1 MLSQIKAAAVVGVQ
15 AHPVEVEVNVGEIVS
30 KGMPEFVV
38 VGLPDAAV
46 RESRDR
52 VKTALQN
59 SAYRYPPGKVTVN
72 LAPADLRKAGPSFDL
87 PMALGIL
94 VAAGQCVLPA
104 AREGRFLAIGEL
116 ALTGAVRRVKGV
128 LPIALLAKKLGLA
141 ALLVPEENAA
151 EAAVVAGLR
160 VLPVKNL
167 RAAAEFL
174 EGRAAIS
181 ATPHRTD
188 YFAADHEPDPESD
201 FADVR
206 GQESVKRSLEVAAA
220 GGHNLLMIG
229 PPGSGKSMLAKR
241 LPGILPRMT
250 LPEALE
256 TTRIHSVA
264 GRLPAGR
271 ALVATRPFR
280 APHHTISDIGLVG
293 GSTQLLP
300 GEVSLAHNGVLFLDE
315 LPEFKRGALEVLRQ
329 PLEDGQ
335 VTISRAAGTV
345 TFPARFM
352 FVAAMNPTPT
362 GSGGDARQGRV
373 SASAVRRYLNKIS
386 GPLLDRIDLHVEVPA
401 LPHEQM
407 LAAPTGETSPQI
419 RRRVEDCRAVQ
430 HRRFA
435 GKAIW
440 CNAQM
445 SPRQLRAH
453 VPLDEECRALL
464 RYAMNDLQLSARAYD
479 RILKVARTIADLA
492 GREQVS
498 AEHLS
503 EAVQYRTLDRQIWG

>member
-1 MLSQIKAAAVVGVQ
+1 MFSQIKSASVVGVQ
-15 AHPVEVEVNVGEIVS
+15 AFPVEVEVNVGEIAAQ
-30 KGMPEFVV
+30 GLPEFVV

-46 RESRDR
+46 KESRDR
-52 VKTALQN
+52 VRTAVRN
-59 SAYRYPPGKVTVN
+59 SAYNHPEGKVTVN

-94 VAAGQCVLPA
+94 TASRQCQPPA
-104 AREGRFLAIGEL
+104 SREGRYLAVGEL

-128 LPIALLAKKLGLA
+128 LPIALLAKKLGFA

-160 VLPVKNL
+160 VFPVKNL
-167 RAAAEFL
+167 RSAAEFL
-174 EGRAAIS
+174 EGKAAINV
-181 ATPHRTD
+181 ALHRTN
-188 YFAADHEPDPESD
+188 YFDADGGTDADLD
-201 FADVR
+201 FADVK
-206 GQESVKRSLEVAAA
+206 GQESVKRSLEIAAA

-250 LPEALE
+250 LPESLE

-264 GRLPAGR
+264 GLLPAGQ
-271 ALVATRPFR
+271 ALVAARPFR
-280 APHHTISDIGLVG
+280 SPHHTISDIGLIG
-293 GSTQLLP
+293 GSAQLLP

-315 LPEFKRGALEVLRQ
+315 LPEFKRNALEVMRQ
-329 PLEDGQ
+329 PLEDGR
-335 VTISRAAGTV
+335 VTITRAAGTV

-362 GSGGDARQGRV
+362 GSGNDAQKGRV
-373 SASAVRRYLNKIS
+373 SATAVQRYLNRIS
-386 GPLLDRIDLHVEVPA
+386 GPLLDRIDIHIEVAA
-401 LPHEQM
+401 LKYEQL
-407 LAAPTGETSPQI
+407 LAAPTGESSSVI
-419 RRRVEDCRAVQ
+419 RVRVEACRQ
-430 HRRFA
+430 IQRQRFA
-435 GKAIW
+435 GKPIW

-445 SPRQLRAH
+445 SPRQIQAFT
-453 VPLDEECRALL
+453 PLDGESQNLL
-464 RYAMNDLQLSARAYD
+464 RYAMENLQLSARAYD

-492 GREQVS
+492 GQEQVN
-498 AEHLS
+498 AEHIG